1 MAKQATK
8 QQPQEE
14 QEPLTPTVSYSVHPC
29 IAKLVDADRVTTEI
43 QTGWMLVREVGDRRE
58 YCGEG
63 LCWLPRPVISVPF
76 ETREIA
82 EKQMGFHVRQDAA
95 KAAVVPIETIIAE
108 LPYCQIPPT
117 SHGAG
122 AFTLRLAPDELWMV
136 QAIRTALQRMNL
148 ERPGGQRIESD
159 GEAIRWLL
167 RALLQ
172 CVQPEPAESK

>member
-8 QQPQEE
+8 QQ
-14 QEPLTPTVSYSVHPC
+14 EPVIPAVSYKVEPYV
-29 IAKLVDADRVTTEI
+29 AKMVDADRNVTEVSA
-43 QTGWMLVREVGDRRE
+43 GWMLVREAGGRCE

-63 LCWLPRPVISVPF
+63 LNWRPHPVISVPF

-82 EKQMGFHVRQDAA
+82 EKQMGFYVRQDA
-95 KAAVVPIETIIAE
+95 VRSSVIPIETIIAE
-108 LPYCQIPPT
+108 LPYCQIAPT

-122 AFTLRLAPDELWMV
+122 VMTLRLAPQELWMV
-136 QAIRTALQRMNL
+136 QAMRTALQRMNL

-159 GEAIRWLL
+159 AETIRWML

-172 CVQPEPAESK
+172 CVQPD